1 MKSMIVEWGGQP
13 VKLTWLPDYNIKD
26 EDVVTSVHAICIQNN
41 KIVLSK
47 IKNRGF
53 NYPGGHVEKGESL
66 EEAIHREVYEEAYIK
81 GDITYIGAI
90 EVDHKDDQHF
100 KMNGKYPVVGYQAFY
115 RMDVKRCDP
124 FLRENESLARIWVE
138 PSEIPY
144 VIEDHDIVLTILKKA
159 LSEEYEDKR
168 SSNINHD
175 HLMQMIDDYLN
186 NSQIHW
192 DDFYSN
198 RDKKIPFFENK
209 PDENLVSY
217 LARGLLNG
225 GNVLELG
232 CGPGRNAIYLADNH
246 FHVDAVD
253 LSEESL
259 KWAAERANKRNL
271 KINFINQNL
280 FKLDIKESHYDLV
293 YDSGCFHHIAPHR
306 RADYIHL
313 VKDSLKPGGYFAIT
327 CFVENGPLGGSDIS
341 DWEVYRVKSLQGGLG
356 FTEDKLKRIFHD
368 FDCIEIRKMK
378 NVHEDELVFGVDG
391 ILTAI
396 FQKRA

>member
-1 MKSMIVEWGGQP
+1 MNSCTVNWSGKLVN
-13 VKLTWLPDYNIKD
+13 LTWLPDYTIKD

-47 IKNRGF
+47 IKNRGY
-53 NYPGGHVEKGESL
+53 NYPGGHIEKGESP
-66 EEAIHREVYEEAYIK
+66 EAAIHREVYEEAYIK

-90 EVDHKDDQHF
+90 EVDHKDDPHF
-100 KMNGKYPVVGYQAFY
+100 NMNGKYPVVGYQAFY
-115 RMDVKRCDP
+115 RMDVKMCDP
-124 FLRENESLARIWVE
+124 FLRENESLARIWVD

-144 VIEDHDIVLTILKKA
+144 VIEDHDLALTILEKA
-159 LSEEYEDKR
+159 LSDNFKQSKENK
-168 SSNINHD
+168 D
-175 HLMQMIDDYLN
+175 HKNLMQMLDNYLSN
-186 NSQIHW
+186 TQIHW

-198 RDKKIPFFENK
+198 REKKIPFFENK

-217 LARGLLNG
+217 LTQGLLKG
-225 GNVLELG
+225 GSALELG
-232 CGPGRNAIYLADNH
+232 CGPGRNAIYLADNQ

-280 FKLDIKESHYDLV
+280 FELDIKESHYDLV

-306 RADYIHL
+306 RDDYIHL
-313 VKDSLKPGGYFAIT
+313 LKESLKPGGYFAIT
-327 CFVENGPLGGSDIS
+327 CFIENGPLGGSDIS

-356 FTEDKLKRIFHD
+356 FTEEKLKRIFHD

-378 NVHEDELVFGVDG
+378 DVHEDELVFGVEG